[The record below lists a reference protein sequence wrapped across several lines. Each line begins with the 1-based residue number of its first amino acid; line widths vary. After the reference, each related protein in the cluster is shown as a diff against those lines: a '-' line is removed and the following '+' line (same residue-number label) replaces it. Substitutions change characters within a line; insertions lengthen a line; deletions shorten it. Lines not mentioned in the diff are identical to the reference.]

1 MHYRISLKMFSSN
14 GRLDFKYMDIKV
26 GFLYESGILHLNVK
40 TRNEGEGKEVENKL
54 QYALLEVQ

>member
-1 MHYRISLKMFSSN
+1 MFSSN